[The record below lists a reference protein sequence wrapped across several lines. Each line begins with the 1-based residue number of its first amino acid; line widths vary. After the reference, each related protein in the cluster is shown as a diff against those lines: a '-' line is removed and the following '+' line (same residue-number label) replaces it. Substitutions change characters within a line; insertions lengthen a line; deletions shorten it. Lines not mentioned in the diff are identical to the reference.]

1 MIFINDIFNLPL
13 KGKLQLY
20 ADDAA
25 ITYESTNATQLAND
39 MEYDLNL
46 INTWFE
52 QNDLSMNLDKT
63 NFIVFSLR
71 NAPPAINLT
80 FNNTI
85 ILQKE
90 CVDYL
95 GLWIDQGLNWK
106 KHILSVTNKINSIA
120 FALRR
125 VRKYISVD
133 VAWKI
138 YYGYIY
144 PHLLYMNSIWGC
156 SKSPTIHSLAR
167 IQNSVIKTIMR
178 LPRLF
183 PTNQLY
189 SEKILPLS
197 LLHKYEICVLFYKII
212 NKRIKCNFTLITVSD
227 IHNHH
232 TRQRSNL
239 HVVLTR
245 TSVARDSTMMKGI
258 NLYNSL
264 PQNIKEERSF
274 NIFKSKIRSYLFNQ

>member
-1 MIFINDIFNLPL
+1 
-13 KGKLQLY
+13 
-20 ADDAA
+20 
-25 ITYESTNATQLAND
+25 
-39 MEYDLNL
+39 
-46 INTWFE
+46 
-52 QNDLSMNLDKT
+52 
-63 NFIVFSLR
+63 
-71 NAPPAINLT
+71 
-80 FNNTI
+80 
-85 ILQKE
+85 
-90 CVDYL
+90 
-95 GLWIDQGLNWK
+95 
-106 KHILSVTNKINSIA
+106 
-120 FALRR
+120 
-125 VRKYISVD
+125 
-133 VAWKI
+133 
-138 YYGYIY
+138 
-144 PHLLYMNSIWGC
+144 MNSIWGC

-274 NIFKSKIRSYLFNQ
+274 NIFKSKIVCLWTFLFSKPVLYIDGTISFGQVLNTLLSAKNLISVWPP